1 VAEIIERLSALAA
14 RAAAHGIQLT
24 VDAEETDRL
33 DMTLAIL
40 FAVLEETKLRDWGG

>member
-1 VAEIIERLSALAA
+1 MAEIIEQLSALAT

-40 FAVLEETKLRDWGG
+40 FAVLEETKLRD